1 MGDLERATVPMLIA
15 FVDLSGFARQA
26 ALVSDDRI
34 ADVLDGWYDRCAA
47 HVAGAGGRV
56 VKFIGDAALIV
67 FDEDR
72 ADAGVAAVL
81 ALKADG
87 DAYLAAAGWAC
98 HANVKAHVGP
108 CIAGS
113 YGAAGD
119 KRFDVIGKHVNTAAR
134 LPTAGVALSPDAIA
148 AIGPALRGRF
158 EERGG
163 TYIARA

>member
-1 MGDLERATVPMLIA
+1 MGDLDRATVPMLIA

-26 ALVSDDRI
+26 ARIDDDVI
-34 ADVLDGWYDRCAA
+34 AAVLDGWYERCAS
-47 HVAGAGGRV
+47 HVGAAGGRV

-67 FDEDR
+67 FDAAR
-72 ADAGVAAVL
+72 ADDGIAAL
-81 ALKADG
+81 FALKADG

-108 CIAGS
+108 CVAGS

-119 KRFDVIGKHVNTAAR
+119 KRFDVIGKSVNTAAR
-134 LPTAGVALSPDAIA
+134 LPTAGVALSADAIA

-163 TYIARA
+163 TYIAR